1 MKEKG
6 DNMQPIKVG
15 LAGYGFSGQSF
26 HRPLLS
32 HLEEFHIEAV
42 MSSNEEKVLN
52 DMEGMN
58 VVTSLEDLLQEDI
71 ELVVITTPNHLHYS
85 MIKQSLLADKHV
97 IVEKPFVTDSRE
109 GQELLALAKE
119 RGLHLSVFHNRRWDA
134 DFLTIQ
140 QLVKEGTLG
149 PIYTYEAHFDRYR
162 PAIKDRWKE
171 NKIEGAGVLYD
182 LGSHLLD
189 QALTLFGKPNWVQAD
204 VFPQRDPEKAED
216 YFLITLGY
224 DVMRVQLY
232 SRSIVLDPGP
242 RYQVHGL
249 KGSFVKHGM
258 DRQEDDLKAG
268 KNPVSE
274 EWGIEDEENWGV
286 LTTISGEEVTS
297 EVIPSEKGDY
307 TQFYL
312 GVYGAVRENQPL
324 PVDPEEAL
332 NVITIIEAC
341 KESAAS
347 GRVININ

>member
-6 DNMQPIKVG
+6 DIMQPIKVG

-42 MSSNEEKVLN
+42 MSSNEEKVVN
-52 DMEGMN
+52 DLEGTI
-58 VVTSLEDLLQEDI
+58 VVPSLEDLLQEDI

-85 MIKQSLLADKHV
+85 MIKQSLLAGKHV
-97 IVEKPFVTDSRE
+97 IVEKPFVTNSRD
-109 GQELLALAKE
+109 GKELLALAKE
-119 RGLHLSVFHNRRWDA
+119 KGLHLSVFHNRRWDA

-140 QLVKEGTLG
+140 QLLKEETLG
-149 PIYTYEAHFDRYR
+149 QIFTYEAHFDRFR
-162 PAIKDRWKE
+162 PTIKDRWKE
-171 NKIEGAGVLYD
+171 NKIEGGGVLYD

-189 QALTLFGKPNWVQAD
+189 QALTLFGAPEWVQAD
-204 VFPQRDPEKAED
+204 VFPQRNPDKAED

-224 DVMRVQLY
+224 DVLRVQLY

-274 EWGIEDEENWGV
+274 QWGVEDEENWGV

-312 GVYGAVRENQPL
+312 GVYGAVRENSSL
-324 PVDPEEAL
+324 PVDPEDAL
-332 NVITIIEAC
+332 QVITIIEAC
-341 KESAAS
+341 KESAAT
-347 GRVININ
+347 GRVINMN

>member
-1 MKEKG
+1 
-6 DNMQPIKVG
+6 MQPIKVG

-32 HLEEFHIEAV
+32 HLEEYHIEAV

-52 DMEGMN
+52 DIEGAT
-58 VVTSLEDLLQEDI
+58 VVSSLGELLQEDI
-71 ELVVITTPNHLHYS
+71 DLVVITTPNHLHYQ
-85 MIKQSLLADKHV
+85 MIKQSLLSGKHV

-109 GQELLALAKE
+109 GEELLTLAEE

-140 QLVKEGTLG
+140 KLLKEETLG
-149 PIYTYEAHFDRYR
+149 KIYTYEAHFDRFR
-162 PAIKDRWKE
+162 PTIKDRWKE
-171 NKIEGAGVLYD
+171 NKMEGAGVLYD

-189 QALTLFGKPNWVQAD
+189 QALTLFGTPKWVQAD
-204 VFPQRDPEKAED
+204 VFPQRNPDKAED

-224 DVMRVQLY
+224 DVLRVQLY

-242 RYQVHGL
+242 RYQVHGR

-268 KNPVSE
+268 KNPLSE
-274 EWGIEDEENWGV
+274 EWGMEDEENWGL
-286 LTTISGEEVTS
+286 LTTILEEEVTS

-307 TQFYL
+307 TQYYL
-312 GVYGAVRENQPL
+312 GMYDSIKRNRPL
-324 PVDPEEAL
+324 PVDPRDAL
-332 NVITIIEAC
+332 LVIKIIEAC
-341 KESAAS
+341 KESAET
-347 GRVININ
+347 GRTIIMD

>member
-1 MKEKG
+1 
-6 DNMQPIKVG
+6 MQPIKVG

-42 MSSNEEKVLN
+42 LSSNEEKVLN
-52 DMEGMN
+52 DIEGAT
-58 VVTSLEDLLQEDI
+58 VVSTLDDLLQEDI

-85 MIKQSLLADKHV
+85 MIKQSLLAGKHV
-97 IVEKPFVTDSRE
+97 IVEKPFVTNSKE
-109 GQELLALAKE
+109 GEELLALAKE
-119 RGLHLSVFHNRRWDA
+119 KGLHLSVFHNRRFDA

-140 QLVKEGTLG
+140 QLLKEEALG
-149 PIYTYEAHFDRYR
+149 QVYTYEAHFDRFR

-189 QALTLFGKPNWVQAD
+189 QALTLFGKPKWVQAD
-204 VFPQRDPEKAED
+204 VFPQRNPDKAED
-216 YFLITLGY
+216 YFVITLGY
-224 DVMRVQLY
+224 DVLRVQLY

-249 KGSFVKHGM
+249 NGSYVKHGM

-268 KNPVSE
+268 KNPLSE
-274 EWGIEDEENWGV
+274 DWGMEDEENWGV
-286 LTTISGEEVTS
+286 LTTISGEDVTS

-307 TQFYL
+307 SQFYL
-312 GVYGAVRENQPL
+312 GVYGALRENQVL
-324 PVDPEEAL
+324 PVDPEDAL
-332 NVITIIEAC
+332 QVIKIIEAC
-341 KESAAS
+341 KESAES
-347 GRVININ
+347 GRVINM

>member
-1 MKEKG
+1 
-6 DNMQPIKVG
+6 MQPIKVG

-32 HLEEFHIEAV
+32 HLKEFQIEAV
-42 MSSNEEKVLN
+42 LSSNEEKVLN
-52 DMEGMN
+52 DIEGTT
-58 VVTSLEDLLQEDI
+58 VVSSLEELLQKDI

-85 MIKQSLLADKHV
+85 MIKQSLLSGKHV
-97 IVEKPFVTDSRE
+97 IVEKPFVTNSKE
-109 GQELLALAKE
+109 GEELLALAKE
-119 RGLHLSVFHNRRWDA
+119 KGLHLSVFHNRRWDA

-140 QLVKEGTLG
+140 QLLKQEALG
-149 PIYTYEAHFDRYR
+149 QIYTYEAHFDRFR

-189 QALTLFGKPNWVQAD
+189 QALTLFGKPHWVQAD
-204 VFPQRDPEKAED
+204 VFPQRNPDKAED

-224 DVMRVQLY
+224 DVLRVQLY

-249 KGSFVKHGM
+249 KGSYVKHGM

-268 KNPVSE
+268 KNPLSE
-274 EWGIEDEENWGV
+274 EWGMEDEENWGV
-286 LTTISGEEVTS
+286 LTTISGDDVTS

-307 TQFYL
+307 TQYYL
-312 GVYGAVRENQPL
+312 GVYGALREDKPL
-324 PVDPEEAL
+324 PVGPEDAL
-332 NVITIIEAC
+332 QVIKLIEAC
-341 KESAAS
+341 KESAEN
-347 GRVININ
+347 GRVITMA

>member
-1 MKEKG
+1 
-6 DNMQPIKVG
+6 MQPIKVG
-15 LAGYGFSGQSF
+15 IAGYGFSGQSF

-42 MSSNEEKVLN
+42 LSSNEEKVLK
-52 DMEGMN
+52 DIEGAT
-58 VVTSLEDLLQEDI
+58 VVSTLDDLLQEDI

-85 MIKQSLLADKHV
+85 MIKQSLLAGKHV
-97 IVEKPFVTDSRE
+97 IVEKPFVTNSKE
-109 GQELLALAKE
+109 GEELLALAKE
-119 RGLHLSVFHNRRWDA
+119 KGLHLSVFHNRRFDA

-140 QLVKEGTLG
+140 QLLKEKALG
-149 PIYTYEAHFDRYR
+149 QIYTYEAHFDRFR

-189 QALTLFGKPNWVQAD
+189 QALTLFGKPKWVQAD
-204 VFPQRDPEKAED
+204 VFPQRNPDKAED
-216 YFLITLGY
+216 YFVITLGY
-224 DVMRVQLY
+224 DVLRVQLY

-249 KGSFVKHGM
+249 NGSYVKHGM

-268 KNPVSE
+268 KNPLSE
-274 EWGIEDEENWGV
+274 DWGMEDEENWGV
-286 LTTISGEEVTS
+286 LTTISGEDVTS

-312 GVYGAVRENQPL
+312 GVYGALRENQVL
-324 PVDPEEAL
+324 PVDPEDAL
-332 NVITIIEAC
+332 QVIKIIEAC
-341 KESAAS
+341 KESAES
-347 GRVININ
+347 GRVINM

>member
-1 MKEKG
+1 
-6 DNMQPIKVG
+6 MQPIKVG

-42 MSSNEEKVLN
+42 MSSNEEKVVN
-52 DMEGMN
+52 DLEGTI
-58 VVTSLEDLLQEDI
+58 VVPSLEDLLQEDI

-85 MIKQSLLADKHV
+85 MIKQSLLAGKHV
-97 IVEKPFVTDSRE
+97 IVEKPFVTNSRD
-109 GQELLALAKE
+109 GKELLALAKE
-119 RGLHLSVFHNRRWDA
+119 KGLHLSVFHNRRWDA

-140 QLVKEGTLG
+140 QLLKEETLG
-149 PIYTYEAHFDRYR
+149 QIFTYEAHFDRFR
-162 PAIKDRWKE
+162 PTIKDRWKE
-171 NKIEGAGVLYD
+171 NKIEGGGVLYD

-189 QALTLFGKPNWVQAD
+189 QALTLFGAPEWVQAD
-204 VFPQRDPEKAED
+204 VFPQRNPDKAED

-224 DVMRVQLY
+224 DVLRVQLY

-274 EWGIEDEENWGV
+274 QWGVEDEENWGV

-312 GVYGAVRENQPL
+312 GVYGAVRENSSL
-324 PVDPEEAL
+324 PVDPEDAL
-332 NVITIIEAC
+332 QVITIIEAC
-341 KESAAS
+341 KESAAT
-347 GRVININ
+347 GRVINMN

>member
-1 MKEKG
+1 
-6 DNMQPIKVG
+6 MQPIKVG

-42 MSSNEEKVLN
+42 LSSNEEKVLK
-52 DMEGMN
+52 DIEGAT
-58 VVTSLEDLLQEDI
+58 VVSTLDDLLKKDI

-85 MIKQSLLADKHV
+85 MIKKSLLSGKHV
-97 IVEKPFVTDSRE
+97 IVEKPFVTNSKDGE
-109 GQELLALAKE
+109 ELLALAKE
-119 RGLHLSVFHNRRWDA
+119 KGLHLSVFHNRRWDA

-140 QLVKEGTLG
+140 QLLKEESLG
-149 PIYTYEAHFDRYR
+149 PIYTYEAHFDRFR

-189 QALTLFGKPNWVQAD
+189 QALTLFGKPKWVQAD
-204 VFPQRDPEKAED
+204 VFPQRNPEKAED
-216 YFLITLGY
+216 YFLIILGY

-274 EWGIEDEENWGV
+274 EWGMEGEENWGL

-312 GVYGAVRENQPL
+312 GVYGAVRENAPL
-324 PVDPEEAL
+324 PVDPQDAL
-332 NVITIIEAC
+332 DVITLIEAC
-341 KESAAS
+341 KKSAESR
-347 GRVININ
+347 RVINID

>member
-1 MKEKG
+1 
-6 DNMQPIKVG
+6 MQPIKVG
-15 LAGYGFSGQSF
+15 LVGYGFSGQSF

-42 MSSNEEKVLN
+42 LSSDEEKVLKDN
-52 DMEGMN
+52 EGAT
-58 VVTSLEDLLQEDI
+58 VVSSLEDLLQQDI

-85 MIKQSLLADKHV
+85 MIKQALLADKHV
-97 IVEKPFVTDSRE
+97 VVEKPFVTNSVE
-109 GQELLALAKE
+109 GEELLALAEE
-119 RGLHLSVFHNRRWDA
+119 RGLHLSVFHNRRWDS

-140 QLVKEGTLG
+140 KLLKEDALG
-149 PIYTYEAHFDRYR
+149 QIYTYEAHFDRFR

-189 QALTLFGKPNWVQAD
+189 QALTLFGTPQWVQAD
-204 VFPQRDPEKAED
+204 VFPQRNPEKAED
-216 YFLITLGY
+216 YFHITLGY
-224 DVMRVQLY
+224 DVLRVQLY

-249 KGSFVKHGM
+249 RGSYVKHGM

-268 KNPVSE
+268 RNPLDE
-274 EWGIEDEENWGV
+274 EWGLEDEEYWGT
-286 LTTISGEEVTS
+286 LTTLSGDEVTS

-312 GVYGAVRENQPL
+312 GIYRTLRGNKPL
-324 PVDPEEAL
+324 PVKPEDAL
-332 NVITIIEAC
+332 HVIKIIEAC
-341 KESAAS
+341 KESAES
-347 GRVININ
+347 KSVIKLK

>member
-1 MKEKG
+1 
-6 DNMQPIKVG
+6 MQPIKVG

-42 MSSNEEKVLN
+42 LSSNKEKVLN
-52 DMEGMN
+52 DIEGTT
-58 VVTSLEDLLQEDI
+58 VVSSLDDLLQEEI

-85 MIKQSLLADKHV
+85 MIKQSLLSGKHV
-97 IVEKPFVTDSRE
+97 IVEKPFVTNSKDGR
-109 GQELLALAKE
+109 ELLALAKE
-119 RGLHLSVFHNRRWDA
+119 KGLHLSVFHNRRWDA

-140 QLVKEGTLG
+140 QLLKEEALG
-149 PIYTYEAHFDRYR
+149 PIYTYEAHFDRFR

-189 QALTLFGKPNWVQAD
+189 QALTLFGTPKWVQAD
-204 VFPQRDPEKAED
+204 VFPQRDPDKAED

-249 KGSFVKHGM
+249 KGSYVKHGM

-274 EWGIEDEENWGV
+274 EWGIEDEENWGI
-286 LTTISGEEVTS
+286 LTTISGENVTS

-312 GVYGAVRENQPL
+312 GVYNSVRENAPL
-324 PVDPEEAL
+324 PVAPEDAL
-332 NVITIIEAC
+332 QVITIIEAC
-341 KESAAS
+341 KKSAESR
-347 GRVININ
+347 RVIHID

>member
-1 MKEKG
+1 
-6 DNMQPIKVG
+6 MQPIKVG

-42 MSSNEEKVLN
+42 MSSNEEKVLK
-52 DMEGMN
+52 DIEGTT
-58 VVTSLEDLLQEDI
+58 VVATLDDLLQEDI
-71 ELVVITTPNHLHYS
+71 ELVVITTPNHLHYG

-97 IVEKPFVTDSRE
+97 IVEKPFVTNSKE
-109 GQELLALAKE
+109 GKELLALARE

-134 DFLTIQ
+134 DFLTVQ
-140 QLVKEGTLG
+140 KLLKEETLG
-149 PIYTYEAHFDRYR
+149 QIYTYEAHFDRFR

-189 QALTLFGKPNWVQAD
+189 QALTLFGTPNWVQAD

-216 YFLITLGY
+216 YFHITLGY
-224 DVMRVQLY
+224 DVLRVQLY

-249 KGSFVKHGM
+249 KGSYVKHGM

-274 EWGIEDEENWGV
+274 EWGIEDEGNWGV
-286 LTTISGEEVTS
+286 LTTIAGENVTS

-312 GVYGAVRENQPL
+312 GVFSSVRENAPL
-324 PVDPEEAL
+324 PVDPEDAL
-332 NVITIIEAC
+332 QVITLIEAC
-341 KESAAS
+341 KKSAESR
-347 GRVININ
+347 RVININ